1 MADAWL
7 PTTCPTLLARL
18 RHDPL
23 NEAAWDEFVEY
34 YGRHIY
40 RWCRQWGLQ
49 DADAE
54 DVTQV
59 VLLKLSMRMRHFVYD
74 PTKSFRAW
82 LRTLAHHAWADLLA
96 ERARSGGK
104 AIDVV
109 AALNQAEARDDLAAR
124 LESEFDLELR
134 EEAERRVRLRVAS
147 TTWEAFRLAA
157 VEGLP
162 GIEVADR
169 LGMKVAAVFMAKSNV
184 LKRLQDEVQILSGA

>member
-1 MADAWL
+1 MPGHESFTNISLIGRVAGNPSDARTWG
-7 PTTCPTLLARL
+7 
-18 RHDPL
+18 
-23 NEAAWDEFVEY
+23 EFVDRY
-34 YGRHIY
+34 APKVY
-40 RWCRQWGLQ
+40 RWCRVRGLQ